1 MNVAAKSNQIYID
14 RVRWFQE
21 QLTDTVDPV
30 NDEGVRDLVQS
41 FINRE
46 DEELAELKAA
56 QRPGRPPS
64 KAEEN
69 ILSRKD
75 VETKQFNAGFWAPDI
90 KSAEGLEKLQRWG
103 GSWGGLNTLSF
114 IRVKTNAEIKSS
126 TFPPKSLSWRP
137 IQGFPLPFQQHNILS
152 RKERNVPKFMEYFTT
167 WMQTPNVP
175 QVMVPQSLFSNNLK
189 TAKHHPKRNLKN
201 LLSP

>member
-1 MNVAAKSNQIYID
+1 MARSLQKVQKAIAKKRGNRSTTALHENSRNAQRLRQAGAREDKLARIMNVAAKSNQVYID
-14 RVRWFQE
+14 RVSWFQE
-21 QLTDTVDPV
+21 QLTDTVDPI
-30 NDEGVRDLVQS
+30 NDDGVRDLVQS

-90 KSAEGLEKLQRWG
+90 RSAEGLEKLQRWG

-126 TFPPKSLSWRP
+126 TFPPKSLS
-137 IQGFPLPFQQHNILS
+137 
-152 RKERNVPKFMEYFTT
+152 
-167 WMQTPNVP
+167 
-175 QVMVPQSLFSNNLK
+175 
-189 TAKHHPKRNLKN
+189 
-201 LLSP
+201 